1 MEQELNQLELKTRK
15 SETSLAI
22 VEMLK
27 TLSWHLADKPFV
39 FQKYIGTR
47 RLKWFMLMLRDYQNL
62 KGMVYQIWSLKL
74 QLTPTS
80 IGLLSDFTIIQDIR
94 CG

>member
-39 FQKYIGTR
+39 FCKIYWNKETQVVYVDAAGLPEPQR
-47 RLKWFMLMLRDYQNL
+47 NGVSNLVLKATTNTYEYWFD
-62 KGMVYQIWSLKL
+62 V
-74 QLTPTS
+74 
-80 IGLLSDFTIIQDIR
+80 
-94 CG
+94 